1 MLHCKYL
8 AGASSLA
15 LLAVLGV
22 AAPANAQDQ
31 DVSEVTEVVV
41 TGSFIAG
48 TPETAAMPVNV
59 IGQDEMQKQGS
70 PSTVD
75 LLKSIPAVSG
85 VLGEANQYA
94 AAQSTGSGNVNLRG
108 LGAQRTLVLMNG
120 RRMAISPGAIYV
132 DTNMIPTA
140 AIGRVEVLKDGAA
153 ATYGSDAVGG
163 VVNFITRKN
172 LNGLELQG
180 NYSYIDGSDG
190 DYTVSAAYGWQG
202 DNADVLFTAG
212 YRKRTQLPVKER
224 DFAMSTFEGNPQGGW
239 SAFGNPGQYLSSA
252 NGGLSYTNPLLD
264 PACGAI
270 SGPKIGN
277 NCQFQF
283 IGYNNLIE
291 DEDHWQIYGEIN
303 VDLTET
309 TKFHAEVLYAGHD
322 VAAEHSSP
330 SYPPNNFPSSDLT
343 TKRQGNGFY
352 IPAANPGLQAMLGQ
366 LPAEQAA
373 GGAQAAAN
381 GLFTTIAW
389 RPLGVGGNDLFGG
402 GAKHDKRYFDTY
414 RVSAGLKGEFDV
426 AGGIGWDAAVTYM
439 DSNAE
444 ISTPDILVGKL
455 QRALMGFGGDSCT
468 GNTPGQNGCLWF
480 NPFSTGIAGNVID
493 GRVNP
498 GYVASTANS
507 REVLDYVFG
516 EYAYKLRSQ
525 MLSADLVFNGEVE
538 AIDFGAGPLAWAA
551 GGQYRWSAVE
561 RQNNDETNIAV
572 SPCPDSSVIPGA
584 TCPAQNGPFSFFGA
598 TGDYDLDYSVGA
610 AFVELQMPFTD
621 SLTGTLAVR
630 YEDYGGN
637 IGSTTNP
644 KVAVKWQALDWL
656 AFRASAGTTFRA
668 PPQTQ
673 IANVPVT
680 NLSYT
685 TVAGG
690 YKAYDL
696 WGNPDLEPEEA
707 TTFNVGALFDFG
719 DFTASIDYWSFD
731 FEGPINSESGAQ
743 IVNTVFAPGTGNSRC
758 TDPAYAALVSRITF
772 TEAGCAPGNINRI
785 KHYYVNGPDI
795 KTSGLDFAANY
806 RARDVFG
813 GDMAFGAEL
822 TYVFEFEVAETM
834 IEGVKTADK
843 RDYVGTMDY
852 LGYGSQPQWKGS
864 AFAEYTRGD
873 HNIRWTV
880 RYVDDMVDT
889 RGVTSPATFATNQN
903 GLKIGAFVTHDLAY
917 RVFLPWDTTLTASV
931 INVFDEDPPFAR
943 LDLSYD
949 PFTAN
954 PLGRYYKLGVTKK
967 F

>member
-15 LLAVLGV
+15 LLAVLGSAV
-22 AAPANAQDQ
+22 PANAQ

-75 LLKSIPAVSG
+75 LLKSIPAVGG

-108 LGAQRTLVLMNG
+108 LGSQRTLVLMNG
-120 RRMAISPGAIYV
+120 RRMATSPGAIYV

-140 AIGRVEVLKDGAA
+140 AIGRIEVLKDGAA

-163 VVNFITRKN
+163 VVNFITRKG
-172 LNGLELQG
+172 LSGLEVQG
-180 NYSYIDGSDG
+180 NYSYIDGTDG
-190 DYTVSAAYGWQG
+190 DYTLSAAYGWQG
-202 DNADVLFTAG
+202 DNADVLLTAG
-212 YRKRTQLPVKER
+212 YRKRTQLPVTER
-224 DFAMSTFEGNPQGGW
+224 DFAMRSFADNPQGGW
-239 SAFGNPGQYLSSA
+239 AAFGNPGIYQTSA
-252 NGGLSYTNPLLD
+252 DGQFRLGTTGTFVD
-264 PACGAI
+264 PACNAI
-270 SGPKIGN
+270 SGPLNASG
-277 NCQFQF
+277 CQMQF
-283 IGYNNLIE
+283 IGFNNLIE

-303 VDLTET
+303 VDLTEK

-322 VAAEHSSP
+322 VTNEHSSP
-330 SYPPNNFPSSDLT
+330 SYPPNNYPSADLT
-343 TKRQGNGFY
+343 GIGARNNGFY
-352 IPAANPGLQAMLGQ
+352 VPSNNPGLQAL
-366 LPAEQAA
+366 LAQAPNA
-373 GGAQAAAN
+373 AAAAN
-381 GLFTTIAW
+381 GVFTSIAW

-402 GAKHDKRYFDTY
+402 GSKHDRRYFDTY
-414 RVSAGLKGEFDV
+414 RVSAGFKGEFDL

-444 ISTPDILVGKL
+444 IATPDILVGKL
-455 QRALMGFGGDSCT
+455 QRAMAGFGGNSCT
-468 GNTPGQNGCLWF
+468 GSVAGQNGCLWF

-493 GRVNP
+493 GRQNP

-507 REVLDYVFG
+507 REVLDYIFG
-516 EYAYKLRSQ
+516 EYGYKLRSQ
-525 MLSADLVFNGEVE
+525 IFTADLVFNGNVD

-551 GGQYRWSAVE
+551 GGQYRWSGVE
-561 RQNNDETNIAV
+561 RQNNDESNIDV
-572 SPCPDSSVIPGA
+572 MPCADSSVIANA
-584 TCPAQNGPFSFFGA
+584 TCTAQNGPLSFFGA

-610 AFVELQMPFTD
+610 AFLELQMPFTD
-621 SLTGTLAVR
+621 SLTGTFAIR

-637 IGSTTNP
+637 IGATTNP

-656 AFRASAGTTFRA
+656 AFRGSASTTFRA

-673 IANVPVT
+673 IADFPVT
-680 NLSYT
+680 NLAYT
-685 TVAGG
+685 AAAGG

-696 WGNPDLEPEEA
+696 WGNPDLKPEEA
-707 TTFNVGALFDFG
+707 TTFNIGALFDFG

-731 FEGPINSESGAQ
+731 FEGPINNESGAQ
-743 IVNTVFAPGTGNSRC
+743 IVNALFPNGGVGANRC
-758 TDPAYAALVSRITF
+758 ADPAYAALRARISF
-772 TEAGCAPGNINRI
+772 DGDICQASGINRV
-785 KHYYVNGPDI
+785 KQYYVNGPDI

-806 RARDVFG
+806 RARDVLG

-822 TYVFEFEVAETM
+822 TYVFEFEVAETK
-834 IEGVKTADK
+834 IEGVTTAPK

-852 LGYGSQPQWKGS
+852 LGFGSQPQWKGS

-873 HNIRWTV
+873 HNVRWTV
-880 RYVDDMVDT
+880 RYVDNMIDT

-903 GLKIGAFVTHDLAY
+903 GLKIGAFVTHDLSY
-917 RVFLPWDTTLTASV
+917 RVFLPWDTTLTAAV
-931 INVFDEDPPFAR
+931 INVLDEDPPFAR

>member
-1 MLHCKYL
+1 MHCRLL

-15 LLAVLGV
+15 LLATLGL
-22 AAPANAQDQ
+22 AAPANAQD

-108 LGAQRTLVLMNG
+108 LGSQRTLVLMNG

-163 VVNFITRKN
+163 VVNFITRRN

-212 YRKRTQLPVKER
+212 YRKRTQLPVTER
-224 DFAMSTFEGNPQGGW
+224 DFAMRSLTDNPQGGW
-239 SAFGNPGQYLSSA
+239 SAFGNPGIYQTRGADGTFGPGYGTLV
-252 NGGLSYTNPLLD
+252 D
-264 PACGAI
+264 PACNVI
-270 SGPKIGN
+270 SGPLSASG
-277 NCQFQF
+277 CQMQF
-283 IGYNNLIE
+283 IGFNNLIE

-303 VDLTET
+303 ANLTEK

-330 SYPPNNFPSSDLT
+330 SYPPNNYPTSAIT
-343 TKRQGNGFY
+343 GITERNNGFY
-352 IPAANPGLQAMLGQ
+352 IPGSNPGLQALLGQ
-366 LPAEQAA
+366 LSATQAA
-373 GGAQAAAN
+373 AAAN
-381 GLFTTIAW
+381 GVFTSIAW

-402 GAKHDKRYFDTY
+402 GSKHDKRYFDTY
-414 RVSAGLKGEFDV
+414 RVSAGFKGEFEL

-455 QRALMGFGGDSCT
+455 QRALMGFGGDSCN
-468 GNTPGQNGCLWF
+468 GSVAGQNGCLWF
-480 NPFSTGIAGNVID
+480 NPFSTGTAGNVID
-493 GRVNP
+493 GRTNP

-507 REVLDYVFG
+507 REVLDYIFG
-516 EYAYKLRSQ
+516 EYAYKMRSQ
-525 MLSADLVFNGEVE
+525 MLSADLVFNGKVD

-561 RQNNDETNIAV
+561 RKNNNESNIDV
-572 SPCPDSSVIPGA
+572 MPCPDSSVIANA
-584 TCPAQNGPFSFFGA
+584 TCASQNGPLSFFGA

-644 KVAVKWQALDWL
+644 KVALKWQALDWL

-673 IANVPVT
+673 IADVPVT

-690 YKAYDL
+690 YRAYDL
-696 WGNPDLEPEEA
+696 WGNPNLEPEEA

-719 DFTASIDYWSFD
+719 DFTASIDYWNFD
-731 FEGPINSESGAQ
+731 FEGPINAENGAQ
-743 IVNTVFAPGTGNSRC
+743 IVNTIFPNGAAGANRC
-758 TDPAYAALVSRITF
+758 ADPAYAALRSRITF
-772 TEAGCAPGNINRI
+772 DNGVCNAAGINRV
-785 KHYYVNGPDI
+785 KQYYVNGPDI
-795 KTSGLDFAANY
+795 KTSGIDISANY
-806 RARDVFG
+806 KVRDVFG
-813 GDMAFGAEL
+813 GGDMQFGAEL

-834 IEGVKTADK
+834 IEGVKTAGK
-843 RDYVGTMDY
+843 HDYVGEMDY

-873 HNIRWTV
+873 HNLRWTV
-880 RYVDDMVDT
+880 RYVDNMIDT
-889 RGVTSPATFATNQN
+889 RGGTSTFATNQN
-903 GLKIGAFVTHDLAY
+903 GLKIDAFVTHDLAY

-931 INVFDEDPPFAR
+931 INVFDEEPPFAR